1 VGLTRLLA
9 TAVLRRV
16 HLGIDGAHFPRLVVL
31 TTREHSAQSRD
42 SEWLS
47 TYAAILLRTASP
59 AGSRLLML
67 AASRY
72 AGAMHGTCAQLLS
85 RVAAPRA
92 IHSTQTLSTILMH
105 RCSLLGRSRRW

>member
-1 VGLTRLLA
+1 MGLTRLLA

-42 SEWLS
+42 SGWLS

-72 AGAMHGTCAQLLS
+72 AGAMHGTCQRTGARR
-85 RVAAPRA
+85 RVSDTA
-92 IHSTQTLSTILMH
+92 L
-105 RCSLLGRSRRW
+105 